1 MMPDL
6 ISIFMS
12 IYSIFVMET
21 IESIELIISASIAI
35 FSVLLLVVSIS
46 GYRKTRIR
54 LTIYAI
60 IIFGL
65 FAIQQFLDLLDDV
78 VPILDNTITDLVVHS
93 STLAILIIFFLAII
107 RDPTKS

>member
-1 MMPDL
+1 MMFDL
-6 ISIFMS
+6 MPIFAS
-12 IYSIFVMET
+12 IYSIFVMGT

-35 FSVLLLVVSIS
+35 FSVLLLVISIS
-46 GYRKTRIR
+46 GYSKTRIR

-78 VPILDNTITDLVVHS
+78 FPILDNTITDLVLHS
-93 STLAILIIFFLAII
+93 STLAILIVFFLAIV
-107 RDPTKS
+107 RAPTKS